1 MSSELG
7 DTLYIS
13 LPTVNEDWVDEH
25 EVEFWVGG
33 VSAFRSIQISSW
45 GDAFE
50 KHYEGLKTERPQR
63 WSAVSDRC
71 DAAAVGAVTDIA
83 NKHFKDAGLWEHVV
97 ATSAEIE
104 TYNET
109 IKSIFHSIAA
119 EIADAWA
126 AHFGIE
132 I

>member
-1 MSSELG
+1 M
-7 DTLYIS
+7 
-13 LPTVNEDWVDEH
+13 
-25 EVEFWVGG
+25 
-33 VSAFRSIQISSW
+33 ARFRAIAAGSW

-50 KHYEGLKTERPQR
+50 KHFAVCETSGLRVR
-63 WSAVSDRC
+63 CGIGYVHAIAVS
-71 DAAAVGAVTDIA
+71 AVTDIA
-83 NKHFKDAGLWEHVV
+83 NKHFADAGLWEHVV
-97 ATSAEIE
+97 ATYAEIE

>member
-1 MSSELG
+1 MSRELG

-13 LPTVNEDWVDEH
+13 LPTVNEEWVEEH
-25 EVEFWVGG
+25 AVELWVGG
-33 VSAFRSIQISSW
+33 VARFRAIAAGSW

-50 KHYEGLKTERPQR
+50 KHFCGLRDERPAR
-63 WSAVSDRC
+63 FDAVSDMC
-71 DAAAVGAVTDIA
+71 DAIAVSAVTDIA
-83 NKHFKDAGLWEHVV
+83 NKHFADAGLWEHVV